1 MPTQLP
7 LLESGMAWWVIE
19 SLCFNN
25 ESKTRFRVYEAAV
38 GQTREQAI
46 QHVVVSDQ
54 RLNASL
60 MKSAIRRGEI
70 TSELDWVPI
79 SELVEYLSVTKVT
92 TEEEIAALDWLLL
105 EMLQEH
111 EFFLDEI
118 NEDPMTV
125 VGGGTFNVD

>member
-1 MPTQLP
+1 
-7 LLESGMAWWVIE
+7 MAWWVIE
-19 SLCFNN
+19 SLCLHN

-38 GQTREQAI
+38 GQTRQEAI
-46 QHVVVSDQ
+46 HDVVVSNE

-60 MKSAIRRGEI
+60 MKSAMHRGETI
-70 TSELDWVPI
+70 SEHEWVPV
-79 SELVEYLSVTKVT
+79 SELVDYLSVTKVT
-92 TEEEIAALDWLLL
+92 TEEEIGAPDWLLL

-125 VGGGTFNVD
+125 VGGGTFDVD